1 MRGGSTVSIGEM
13 ALIGRFHPLI
23 VHFPIALVMVA
34 AWAEGV
40 AIATDDRRWRS
51 VAVINVRVGAA
62 FAFASVIA
70 GWRLAASLGFQSS
83 ALLEWHRWLGAVA
96 ALLTAAAA
104 VVTFRTERHLLV
116 YRIAVF
122 SAATVVAVAGHVGG
136 LLVWGADLLRP

>member
-1 MRGGSTVSIGEM
+1 VRLSDVDRHRNMRGGSTVSIGEM

-83 ALLEWHRWLGAVA
+83 ALLGWHRWVGAVG
-96 ALLTAAAA
+96 ALVAAAA
-104 VVTFRTERHLLV
+104 GG
-116 YRIAVF
+116 
-122 SAATVVAVAGHVGG
+122 AA
-136 LLVWGADLLRP
+136 